1 MHNFDV
7 HVSTIVFIRRKLL
20 PIVYCSHRTC
30 LQHTFF
36 VFTRDLCITITGGKG
51 VEGGEG
57 GDVANDPDS
66 GNFQDETDFPSPPV
80 STNVFVS
87 VVVSLHHCVTYY
99 QSSKL
104 VLDAGLVRDV
114 ENTGLCHDY
123 LQDFFVV
130 LALCNTVVLS
140 RKTQDTQDG
149 LLSFFSFQHVCAQKK

>member
-1 MHNFDV
+1 M
-7 HVSTIVFIRRKLL
+7 
-20 PIVYCSHRTC
+20 
-30 LQHTFF
+30 
-36 VFTRDLCITITGGKG
+36 
-51 VEGGEG
+51 
-57 GDVANDPDS
+57 ANDPDS
-66 GNFQDETDFPSPPV
+66 GNFQEETDFPSPPV

-87 VVVSLHHCVTYY
+87 VVVSLHHCVTYC
-99 QSSKL
+99 QSSNL

-149 LLSFFSFQHVCAQKK
+149 LLSFSVFSMCVHKRSTYIVPYNYSFLLVSLLFLLRVCAV